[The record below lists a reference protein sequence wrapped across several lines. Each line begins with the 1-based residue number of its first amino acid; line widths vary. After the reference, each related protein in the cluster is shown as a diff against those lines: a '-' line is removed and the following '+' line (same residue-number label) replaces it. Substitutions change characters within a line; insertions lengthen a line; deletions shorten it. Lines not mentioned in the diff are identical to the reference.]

1 MADNSVALGR
11 GSGPDLFADDDPLA
25 ELARIAGYDERPSQR
40 SQPMSRQAAMP
51 GSQSRRE
58 PAFNLEDELLRE
70 FESYEAPRLDPSD
83 DLPLDAPVADAA
95 IPARPNFHGQDADHS
110 RRSYSLDAYPE
121 AVRAAEPRGRDPFAD
136 LDDVEARQTLHAS
149 PAPSADAMFSQG
161 GDGVGSGD
169 WSRDAVQPEPVA
181 EPAFDRADLFELDG
195 VSRDAVRAA
204 PEPSIAQPVMDE
216 NFELD
221 LISELETSLV
231 TAPAPVARKPSSRPP
246 AKAYEPGFRMPL
258 ANFHRAP
265 ERVGEPPMTAASSQ
279 PPEPRFEQAPL
290 DMARAQ
296 PGWDMRAAP
305 QSTFEQPA
313 FDQPAPARAEPRPDL
328 FDPELLPS
336 DFARDVADAQT
347 IEPVQAPSNGAPKE
361 RFSPQEEP
369 VYDVG
374 HYTARSSQPRTPN
387 VAEPAFASR
396 GLDMAPASK
405 QEPAP
410 LDLLNEDDF
419 ELSLEELELDFSD
432 LLADEPRAPAPS
444 FTVAAAPARPQA
456 PVELPVAAREAMPS
470 APVAPPSPFAAR
482 PHSVAPSVSPVVP
495 AFLASSRSA
504 AGMEEQPSPVS
515 SRAAAMSAPVPD
527 FAPDAFDPALFADT
541 EEMLESVPDLNVP
554 DLPVHEPEQRPVV
567 HSDFDL
573 HLDSELASLFETH
586 TAQPAATREPPK
598 SRATPSAAQSIAAV
612 APAPQQPLSANE
624 FDDFERALEEDFRR
638 TLSQPIQPGR
648 SDGLDEGEEDLEA
661 YYEAPRRTSARWIV
675 PASVAGL
682 VLVAGV
688 SAYAWFAGGASG
700 IGGNGAPVVIA
711 ADTDAI
717 KVVPENPGGKTVPN
731 QDKAVYDRVAGG
743 ALNDPKQSSL
753 ISSDEQPMDVV
764 QKTLMPDNLPME
776 GEEDG
781 TETAATDVGD
791 TQDPRLLP
799 QQATAQS
806 GQQAGDQ
813 LAVMPRRV
821 KTMIVRPDGTL
832 VEQVSDVP
840 AQASTQARPVRAETV
855 AASPALAEPKSVA
868 GITPIS
874 QPQGT
879 APTEL
884 ASVDVE
890 QTTALTGTQD
900 AAASETAPAPQ
911 FAAPVPMAR
920 PSRQPTNAVA
930 SAADAAARPIQ
941 TSAPVAAASSSSSG
955 AGGYY
960 IQVASLPSEAEAQ
973 KSYANISSKF
983 ASVVSGRAH
992 DIARADIAG
1001 KGTYYRVRIAAGS
1014 TKDEAAAL
1022 CERYRA
1028 AGGSCLI
1035 AR

>member
-40 SQPMSRQAAMP
+40 FQPNARQAEMP

-95 IPARPNFHGQDADHS
+95 NPNARRPDADHS
-110 RRSYSLDAYPE
+110 RRSYSLDYPE
-121 AVRAAEPRGRDPFAD
+121 TARVTEPRGRDPFAD
-136 LDDVEARQTLHAS
+136 LDDLDAGQVPQAS
-149 PAPSADAMFSQG
+149 PAPSADATFSQG
-161 GDGVGSGD
+161 RHGEGSSD
-169 WSRDAVQPEPVA
+169 WNRDVVQPDRVA
-181 EPAFDRADLFELDG
+181 EPAFDRADPSDLDG
-195 VSRDAVRAA
+195 VSRNADPVRAV
-204 PEPSIAQPVMDE
+204 PEPSVAQPVMDE

-231 TAPAPVARKPSSRPP
+231 AAPVPVARKTSSRPP

-265 ERVGEPPMTAASSQ
+265 ERTGEPPMTAAPSA
-279 PPEPRFEQAPL
+279 PAEPRFEQTPL
-290 DMARAQ
+290 DMAGEE

-305 QSTFEQPA
+305 PSSFEQPA
-313 FDQPAPARAEPRPDL
+313 FEQFAPAGAEPRSDL

-336 DFARDVADAQT
+336 DFARDVPDVQT
-347 IEPVQAPSNGAPKE
+347 FEPVSAPSNAAPKE

-374 HYTARSSQPRTPN
+374 HYAARSSQPRTPD

-396 GLDMAPASK
+396 GLDMAPAAK
-405 QEPAP
+405 KEPAP

-432 LLADEPRAPAPS
+432 LLADEPRAAPAPS
-444 FTVAAAPARPQA
+444 STAAAAPARSQA
-456 PVELPVAAREAMPS
+456 PVELPVAMREAMPS
-470 APVAPPSPFAAR
+470 AAVAPAPFAAR
-482 PHSVAPSVSPVVP
+482 PQAVAPSVSPVVP

-504 AGMEEQPSPVS
+504 AGMAEQPLPMSP
-515 SRAAAMSAPVPD
+515 RAAAVSAPVAD
-527 FAPDAFDPALFADT
+527 VAPDAFDPALFADT

-573 HLDSELASLFETH
+573 HLDQELASLFETH
-586 TAQPAATREPPK
+586 TAQPAGTRETPR

-612 APAPQQPLSANE
+612 APAPQQSLTANE

-648 SDGLDEGEEDLEA
+648 SDGPDEGEEDLEA

-688 SAYAWFAGGASG
+688 SAYAWYAGGTSG
-700 IGGNGAPVVIA
+700 ISGNGAPVVIA
-711 ADTDAI
+711 ADTDAV
-717 KVVPENPGGKTVPN
+717 KVAPENPGGKTVPN

-781 TETAATDVGD
+781 AETASTEVGD

-799 QQATAQS
+799 QQAAAQS

-840 AQASTQARPVRAETV
+840 AQASTPARPVRAETV

-900 AAASETAPAPQ
+900 AAVSETTPAPQ
-911 FAAPVPMAR
+911 FAAPVPTAR
-920 PSRQPTNAVA
+920 PSRQPTNVVA
-930 SAADAAARPIQ
+930 TAADAVARPIQ
-941 TSAPVAAASSSSSG
+941 ASAPASAPAASSG

-973 KSYANISSKF
+973 KSYANISNKF

-1028 AGGSCLI
+1028 AGGTCLI

>member
-40 SQPMSRQAAMP
+40 SQPVSRQAAMP
-51 GSQSRRE
+51 TSETRRE

-70 FESYEAPRLDPSD
+70 FESYESPRLDPVD
-83 DLPLDAPVADAA
+83 DLGLDADVSAAGPVEQRFRAPETDRSVRSN
-95 IPARPNFHGQDADHS
+95 PAE
-110 RRSYSLDAYPE
+110 AYPDV
-121 AVRAAEPRGRDPFAD
+121 APGAAPHGRDPFAD
-136 LDDVEARQTLHAS
+136 LDDLEAREVGNDRGSSDWNRRA
-149 PAPSADAMFSQG
+149 APPEFS
-161 GDGVGSGD
+161 SN
-169 WSRDAVQPEPVA
+169 
-181 EPAFDRADLFELDG
+181 PAFDRADLSDLDAAP
-195 VSRDAVRAA
+195 RDADPFRAA
-204 PEPSIAQPVMDE
+204 PEPSVAQPAMDE

-231 TAPAPVARKPSSRPP
+231 PAPVPVARKPSSRPP

-258 ANFHRAP
+258 ANFNRAP
-265 ERVGEPPMTAASSQ
+265 ERTGGTGGLFMAAAPYEPRFDPSPAETSAVEPDLDMRADSAASERSAQTNVDSHFDMFDAAFLGDELARDVPEAQTFEPALDLSSAAHSAPAAATAAS
-279 PPEPRFEQAPL
+279 
-290 DMARAQ
+290 
-296 PGWDMRAAP
+296 
-305 QSTFEQPA
+305 
-313 FDQPAPARAEPRPDL
+313 
-328 FDPELLPS
+328 
-336 DFARDVADAQT
+336 
-347 IEPVQAPSNGAPKE
+347 NE
-361 RFSPQEEP
+361 RFSAQAEP
-369 VYDVG
+369 VYDVD
-374 HYTARSSQPRTPN
+374 HYASRSAKPASVEMP
-387 VAEPAFASR
+387 EPAVTPR
-396 GLDMAPASK
+396 GHDAAHAAKM
-405 QEPAP
+405 EPAP

-419 ELSLEELELDFSD
+419 ELSLDELELDFSD
-432 LLADEPRAPAPS
+432 LLADEPRSVTPAASEPI
-444 FTVAAAPARPQA
+444 AAAPARAAGPAEGPVTERDVPSPAQA
-456 PVELPVAAREAMPS
+456 SVN
-470 APVAPPSPFAAR
+470 PFAAR
-482 PHSVAPSVSPVVP
+482 PVSVTPTVSPVVP

-504 AGMEEQPSPVS
+504 AGMAEQPLPVPP
-515 SRAAAMSAPVPD
+515 RAVATPAPVPD

-541 EEMLESVPDLNVP
+541 EEVLESVPDLNVP
-554 DLPVHEPEQRPVV
+554 DLPVHEPEQRPVA

-573 HLDSELASLFETH
+573 HLDQELASLFETH
-586 TAQPAATREPPK
+586 NAPPAVTREAPRSRANPGAAQPA
-598 SRATPSAAQSIAAV
+598 AAQSIAAV
-612 APAPQQPLSANE
+612 APAPQQALTANE

-638 TLSQPIQPGR
+638 TLSQPIQLGR
-648 SDGLDEGEEDLEA
+648 SDGPDEGEDDPEG

-675 PASVAGL
+675 PAAVAGL

-688 SAYAWFAGGASG
+688 SAYAWYAGGTSG
-700 IGGNGAPVVIA
+700 ISGNGAPVVIA
-711 ADTDAI
+711 ADTDAV

-781 TETAATDVGD
+781 ATEVGD

-799 QQATAQS
+799 QQVAAPS
-806 GQQAGDQ
+806 GQQAGEQ

-832 VEQVSDVP
+832 VEQVTEAP
-840 AQASTQARPVRAETV
+840 AQGQAPSTAGARPVRAETV
-855 AASPALAEPKSVA
+855 AASSALAEPTSAA

-884 ASVDVE
+884 ASVDVTE
-890 QTTALTGTQD
+890 TTALTGTQ
-900 AAASETAPAPQ
+900 APAEPEATPAPQ
-911 FAAPVPMAR
+911 FAAPVPTAR
-920 PSRQPTNAVA
+920 PSRQPTNVVA
-930 SAADAAARPIQ
+930 SAADTAARPIQ
-941 TSAPVAAASSSSSG
+941 TPAPTAAPAASSG

-1028 AGGSCLI
+1028 AGGTCLI

>member
-40 SQPMSRQAAMP
+40 SQPNSRQAAMP
-51 GSQSRRE
+51 ASGIRHE

-83 DLPLDAPVADAA
+83 DLPLDASVADAA
-95 IPARPNFHGQDADHS
+95 NPNVRRPDADHS
-110 RRSYSLDAYPE
+110 RRSYSLDDYPE
-121 AVRAAEPRGRDPFAD
+121 TARVTEPRGRDPFAD
-136 LDDVEARQTLHAS
+136 LDDLDAGQVPQAS
-149 PAPSADAMFSQG
+149 PAPSADATPSQG
-161 GDGVGSGD
+161 REGEGSSD
-169 WSRDAVQPEPVA
+169 WNRDAVQPDRVA
-181 EPAFDRADLFELDG
+181 EPAFDRADPSDLDG
-195 VSRDAVRAA
+195 VSRNADPVRAA
-204 PEPSIAQPVMDE
+204 PEPSVPQPVMDE

-231 TAPAPVARKPSSRPP
+231 AAPVPVARKTSSRPP

-265 ERVGEPPMTAASSQ
+265 ERTGEPPMTAAPSA
-279 PPEPRFEQAPL
+279 PAEPRFEPAPL
-290 DMARAQ
+290 DMAGEE

-305 QSTFEQPA
+305 QPA
-313 FDQPAPARAEPRPDL
+313 SEQPAPAGAEPRLDL

-336 DFARDVADAQT
+336 DFARDVPDVQT
-347 IEPVQAPSNGAPKE
+347 FEPVSAPSNAAPKE

-374 HYTARSSQPRTPN
+374 HYAARSSQPRTPD
-387 VAEPAFASR
+387 VAEPAFAPR

-405 QEPAP
+405 KEPAP

-444 FTVAAAPARPQA
+444 SKAAAAPARSHA
-456 PVELPVAAREAMPS
+456 PVEPPVATRDAMPS
-470 APVAPPSPFAAR
+470 APVASGPFAAR
-482 PHSVAPSVSPVVP
+482 PHAVAPSVSPVVP

-504 AGMEEQPSPVS
+504 TEMAEQPSPVS
-515 SRAAAMSAPVPD
+515 PRAAAMSAPVPD

-554 DLPVHEPEQRPVV
+554 DLPVHEPEQRPVA

-573 HLDSELASLFETH
+573 HLDQELASLFETP
-586 TAQPAATREPPK
+586 TAQPAGTREAPR

-612 APAPQQPLSANE
+612 APAPQQPLTANE

-648 SDGLDEGEEDLEA
+648 SDGPDEGEEDLEA

-700 IGGNGAPVVIA
+700 ISGNGAPVVIA
-711 ADTDAI
+711 ADTDAV
-717 KVVPENPGGKTVPN
+717 KVAPENPGGKTVPN

-781 TETAATDVGD
+781 AETASTEVGD

-799 QQATAQS
+799 QQAAAQS

-840 AQASTQARPVRAETV
+840 AQASTQAHPVRAETV
-855 AASPALAEPKSVA
+855 ATSPALAEPKSVA

-900 AAASETAPAPQ
+900 AAASETTPAPQ
-911 FAAPVPMAR
+911 FAAPVPTAR
-920 PSRQPTNAVA
+920 PSRLPTNAVA

-941 TSAPVAAASSSSSG
+941 ASAPASAPAASSG

-960 IQVASLPSEAEAQ
+960 IQVASLPSEADAQ
-973 KSYANISSKF
+973 KSYSNIANKF
-983 ASVVSGRAH
+983 AGVIGGRAH
-992 DIARADIAG
+992 DIARADVAG

-1028 AGGSCLI
+1028 AGGTCLI